1 MENPFHRRATEQLRD
16 DEAFLSIV
24 SPQPLTYFLKR
35 PAEQGTLYDRLVL
48 FRGTP
53 GSGKTTLARLFE
65 FSALSA
71 VLRSTGSTE
80 YESVAGALEQCG
92 GIKDGL
98 PTVVGCRLPMETDYR
113 DFWEFPYSEALR
125 SGLLFTFI
133 QARALLAWFRHLQA
147 AGIAESD
154 ISIVPRSDSASALET
169 IGGDCGA
176 AVVQKAREVERAVYD
191 VVGALVAP
199 NESDLPAAV
208 TGTYRP
214 FDVIER
220 IEITSRT
227 LTHGKRL
234 QLTPL
239 VILDDAHWLH
249 PSQFEAVRHWLAR
262 RELRIAR
269 WVITRFDILQP
280 GEALSVVAED
290 RTERPSYPGLSAT
303 RDVESVLLQ
312 SWGQRR
318 DQRTAFRRMA
328 RDMAERYLQ
337 KHSLLG
343 PRRLVD
349 IGSLLSEEPE
359 PISEAKLNELA
370 KQVAATQK
378 RLKIT
383 DSRRI
388 ELEAIV
394 EASRKGDTGI
404 SADIRL
410 AMLAILMH
418 RYSKRTK
425 GQASLFEDD
434 PEPSRPL
441 VANPGVFEAAQLH
454 LLHRYERPYF
464 FGADD
469 LCDASSENAELFL
482 QLSAI
487 LVDTVA
493 TQVIRSKPAIL
504 DASTQHRLLRE
515 RARRIMEHWNFP
527 YFEKVRKLV
536 TTIATKCVETSV
548 QPNGWLTPNSYGVLQ
563 SEFDSLATSNPETAR
578 VLQFAVAYN
587 AILVVPRYDCKGKEW
602 CLLEMGGPVCLAH
615 GLTLKRG
622 GFLEGNATEIASM
635 LEENPQ

>member
-71 VLRSTGSTE
+71 VLRSTGSKE

-92 GIKDGL
+92 AIRDGL

-154 ISIVPRSDSASALET
+154 ISIVPRSDSASALGT
-169 IGGDCGA
+169 IGGDSGA

-199 NESDLPAAV
+199 QESDLPAAV

-280 GEALSVVAED
+280 GEALAVVAED

-318 DQRTAFRRMA
+318 VQRTAFRRMA

-349 IGSLLSEEPE
+349 IGSLLSEEPA
-359 PISEAKLNELA
+359 PISEAKLNELS

-404 SADIRL
+404 SSDIRL

-441 VANPGVFEAAQLH
+441 VADPGVFEAAKLH

-482 QLSAI
+482 RLSAI

-515 RARRIMEHWNFP
+515 RARRIIEHWNFP

-602 CLLEMGGPVCLAH
+602 CLLEMGGPLCLAH

-622 GFLEGNATEIASM
+622 GFLEGSATEIASM

>member
-35 PAEQGTLYDRLVL
+35 PADQGTLYDRLVL

-92 GIKDGL
+92 AIKGGL

-169 IGGDCGA
+169 IGGDSGA

-199 NESDLPAAV
+199 KESDLPAAV

-220 IEITSRT
+220 IEVTSRT

-239 VILDDAHWLH
+239 LILDDAHWLH

-280 GEALSVVAED
+280 GEALAVVAED

-303 RDVESVLLQ
+303 RDIESVLLQ

-359 PISEAKLNELA
+359 PISEAKLNELS

-410 AMLAILMH
+410 AMLAILMQ

-515 RARRIMEHWNFP
+515 RARRIIEAWNFP

-622 GFLEGNATEIASM
+622 GFLEGSATGIASM

>member
-1 MENPFHRRATEQLRD
+1 LENPFHRRATEQLRD

-35 PAEQGTLYDRLVL
+35 PADQGTLYDRLVL
-48 FRGTP
+48 VRGTP

-80 YESVAGALEQCG
+80 YESVAGALVQCG
-92 GIKDGL
+92 AIKDGL

-133 QARALLAWFRHLQA
+133 QARAVLAWFRHLQA
-147 AGIAESD
+147 AGIADSE
-154 ISIVPRSDSASALET
+154 ISIVARMDSGTALET
-169 IGGDCGA
+169 IGGSSGA
-176 AVVQKAREVERAVYD
+176 SVAQKARQVERAIYD

-199 NESDLPAAV
+199 KESDLVPSV

-214 FDVIER
+214 FDVIDR
-220 IEITSRT
+220 IQITSPT
-227 LTHGKRL
+227 LTRGKTL

-249 PSQFEAVRHWLAR
+249 PTQFEAVRHWLAR

-269 WVITRFDILQP
+269 WIITRFDILQP
-280 GEALSVVAED
+280 GEALAVVAED

-359 PISEAKLNELA
+359 PVSEAKLADLT
-370 KQVAATQK
+370 KHVASIQS

-383 DSRRI
+383 NTRRN
-388 ELEAIV
+388 ELEVVV
-394 EASRKGDTGI
+394 EAYRKGEPYM
-404 SADIRL
+404 SEDIRL

-425 GQASLFEDD
+425 GQGSLFEDD

-441 VANPGVFEAAQLH
+441 VANPGVYEAARLH
-454 LLHRYERPYF
+454 LMYRYDRPFF

-504 DASTQHRLLRE
+504 DAATQHRLLRE
-515 RARRIMEHWNFP
+515 RARRIIEAWSFP
-527 YFEKVRKLV
+527 YVDKVRKLV
-536 TTIATKCVETSV
+536 MTIAAKCVETSS
-548 QPNGWLTPNSYGVLQ
+548 QPNGWLSPNSYGVLQ
-563 SEFDSLATSNPETAR
+563 TEFDSLATTSPETAR

-587 AILVVPRYDCKGKEW
+587 AVLIVPRYDCKGKEW

-622 GFLEGNATEIASM
+622 GFLEGNTAEFATMI
-635 LEENPQ
+635 EETQQ